1 MNYISQNVKLKTA
14 EFNLNNLSKNL
25 QKMYKNKG
33 KYLFVGDPISML
45 AITMIS
51 ALLFLVILL
60 ALKASPILILGSFVL
75 EALLYFYLI
84 FYCEKALKK
93 LYLPIRSKKEF
104 MEDEPFYLVS
114 YLNGLNL
121 KEDDVVINYRKLEVK
136 LNYSNP
142 KTRKKLNL
150 A

>member
-1 MNYISQNVKLKTA
+1 MNYISRNVKLKTA

-75 EALLYFYLI
+75 EAFIYLYLI
-84 FYCEKALKK
+84 SYCENTLKK
-93 LYLPIRSKKEF
+93 FFFPIRSKKEF

-136 LNYSNP
+136 LNYSTPN
-142 KTRKKLNL
+142 TRKKLNL